1 MPLTAWVNGHFVP
14 LEQAVVHIEDRGFQF
29 ADGVYEVIA
38 CFSGAF
44 LDLEAH
50 LSRLQRSCDAVA
62 IPLPRPLAEIQQLL
76 AEVYARNLFPHAMI
90 YIQVT
95 RGISP
100 RSHHPDRP
108 MQPTLVITAREL
120 PEPGRELIENGAT
133 AITLPDLRWK
143 RCDIK
148 SIALLASVMGELE
161 AARAGADECF
171 WRDEQGHI
179 LEGCAS
185 NCLAVIN
192 GILVTHPL
200 DHQILDGM
208 SRRMA
213 LRLAAG
219 YGIAVAQRPWH
230 LGETGLSEC
239 MMCST
244 TDAIMPICRVDGLI
258 IGSGHP
264 GPVATALRQLML
276 DEFEQLRTGAAQQS

>member
-44 LDLEAH
+44 LDLDAH

-62 IPLPRPLAEIQQLL
+62 IRLPRPMGEIEQLI
-76 AEVYARNLFPHAMI
+76 AEVYARNPFPHAMI
-90 YIQVT
+90 YIQIT

-100 RSHHPDRP
+100 RSHHPAEP
-108 MQPTLVITAREL
+108 IEPTLVITAREL
-120 PEPGRELIENGAT
+120 PEPGQEKIEKGAY
-133 AITLPDLRWK
+133 AITLRDMRWQ

-148 SIALLASVMGELE
+148 SIALLASVLGELE

-171 WRDEQGHI
+171 WLDEHGHM

-185 NCLAVIN
+185 NCLAVID
-192 GILVTHPL
+192 GVLVTHPL
-200 DHQILDGM
+200 DHHILDGM
-208 SRRMA
+208 SRRMT
-213 LRLAAG
+213 LRLAVSH
-219 YGIAVAQRPWH
+219 GIAIEQRPWQ
-230 LGETGLSEC
+230 LNEPGLSEC

-244 TDAIMPICRVDGLI
+244 TDAIMPVCRVDEQI

-264 GPVATALRQLML
+264 GPVATSLRQWML
-276 DEFEQLRTGAAQQS
+276 EEFEQLRTGATQQP